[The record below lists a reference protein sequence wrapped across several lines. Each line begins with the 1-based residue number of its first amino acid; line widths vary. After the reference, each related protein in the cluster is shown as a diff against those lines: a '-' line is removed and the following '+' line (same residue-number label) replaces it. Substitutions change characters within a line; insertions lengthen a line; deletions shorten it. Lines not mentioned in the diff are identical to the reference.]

1 MTRSM
6 RYYVLGF
13 AVTFSC
19 SMLNGAVQAFRALFF
34 REVRAGKMADIPCS
48 AALSWDAPA
57 RGDWLDLKVLSVVQ

>member
-34 REVRAGKMADIPCS
+34 LTVRAGKMADIPCS

>member
-1 MTRSM
+1 M

-19 SMLNGAVQAFRALFF
+19 SMLNEAVQAIRALFF

-57 RGDWLDLKVLSVVQ
+57 RGLVSS